1 MSILIQEVM
10 SGSYI
15 VKDDLGG
22 HIIGYCASPP
32 PPIPSSLPLVYFRTK
47 DTILHIHAEA

>member
-32 PPIPSSLPLVYFRTK
+32 PNPFIPHPCLFSDKRHHFTHSC
-47 DTILHIHAEA
+47 